1 MLKIYGAPISVH
13 TRKAIV
19 VANLKGLSHEVVPVV
34 PVLPSTLPSNWRSLS
49 PAGLIPALLEDQV
62 SLADSTAICMY
73 LDRAHP
79 QPAVYPTDPRRLAQ
93 VLSLEA
99 YAGDRLF
106 RTVVRVLFNE
116 TVIGPKMKQQ
126 PTNSAAV
133 AETLHTALPDA
144 FGFLNQSAERDY
156 LVGDALSMADIA
168 VVSNLMNFQY
178 CGFEIDRTR
187 YRRVAALFDRVLA
200 EHAFQKALE
209 AERTFADSLGL
220 DTKFL
225 ARRAA

>member
-19 VANLKGLSHEVVPVV
+19 VANLKGLTYEVVPVV
-34 PVLPSTLPSNWRSLS
+34 PVLANSLPPNWRDLS
-49 PAGLIPALLEDQV
+49 PAGLIPVLVDDQM
-62 SLADSTAICMY
+62 SLADSTAICVY

-79 QPAVYPTDPRRLAQ
+79 HVAVYPTDPRQLAQ

-106 RTVVRVLFNE
+106 RSVVRVLFNE
-116 TVIGPKMKQQ
+116 TVLGPKMKQQ
-126 PTNSAAV
+126 PTNRAV
-133 AETLHTALPDA
+133 VSETLNTALPDI
-144 FGFLNQSAERDY
+144 FGFLDQAAERNY

-178 CGFEIDRTR
+178 CGFEIDRMK
-187 YRRVAALFDRVLA
+187 YRRLAALFDRVLA
-200 EHAFQKALE
+200 ESAFQQALTD
-209 AERTFADSLGL
+209 ERTLADSLEL
-220 DTKFL
+220 NTKFL